1 MLYIVSV
8 MNIIK
13 LSGSLIYSDKGFN
26 HKIINAYADSIQNNI
41 EKVDAIIVGG
51 GDISRQYIDAGNKVG
66 LSNKEMD
73 LIGIEVT
80 KLNAN
85 LIHRAI
91 DQDNVKFVKSSNDAI
106 EVLKSGNIPILGGT
120 EPGQTTDSVAATL
133 ASSEPSGKIIM
144 CSKID
149 GIYDTRDSRIVDKE
163 EQRDI
168 IEHISIDKLESIIS
182 NQADIPGRNVPIDKK
197 AFRKLKSFNI
207 PCQIFDG
214 RDIENFEKAINWEH
228 VGTLINED
236 YI

>member
-1 MLYIVSV
+1 

-26 HKIINAYADSIQNNI
+26 HKIINAYVKSIRENI
-41 EKVDAIIVGG
+41 EKVDAIVVGG

-73 LIGIEVT
+73 MIGIEVT

-91 DQDNVKFVKSSNDAI
+91 DLEKVKLVTSSSDAI

-133 ASSEPSGKIIM
+133 ASSEPSGKIVV
-144 CSKID
+144 CSKIE
-149 GIYDTRDSRIVDKE
+149 GIYDIRDSRIVDKE

-168 IEHISIDKLESIIS
+168 FKHISIHKLESIIS

-214 RDIENFEKAINWEH
+214 REIENFEKAINWEH
-228 VGTLINED
+228 VGTLVNAD